1 LNCLSATPYLTMPN
15 AFNFSASPFDSLDP
29 SEKGL
34 VRDSV
39 DIAYFRSGDTIL
51 DVGIQPSH
59 LFVIIK
65 GLVHQ
70 YEGSELINTYGVDDC
85 FDGRGLVAERVTSRF
100 VAAEEVVAYQLA
112 KKAVSSLIASNATF
126 GAMLFADLSNKLSAI
141 AQRDSQHELQS
152 LTMARV
158 DEAFVRPPHFV
169 DADTDIVSV
178 VKLFQ
183 EERTTTVLVRDD
195 SCKPPRLGIF
205 THTGLQKAILSGA
218 PLDRLPVRELAN
230 FSLIS
235 VRPHDYLGDA
245 LAVMIRNRVHR
256 VVVADVDND
265 GIVDSEHIVGVLE
278 ALDLFS
284 FMSNHSYLINIQI
297 IESND
302 LADLAEAAKHINR
315 LIALLHQGGTKVSL
329 IAALVQELN
338 ARLFERAWQLIAPPV
353 LVLNSCLFVM
363 GSEGR
368 GEQLLKT
375 DQDNGLV
382 IRDGYTPPAN
392 LAELCDHFSA
402 ALRNFGYPDCPGN
415 IMVSNPVWRQSAS
428 DFARMTRQWLVMPTP
443 DSLMSLAIFLDAH
456 AVCGDASLLDGLR
469 LGVFSVVT
477 DNDAMLARFASAI
490 NSFPESG
497 GWWNRLLLRGDS
509 NEESLDLKKTGIFP
523 LVHGIRCMA
532 LEQRLS
538 DLGTVARIER
548 LVAAGKLTAAMAA
561 DLTESLHFFMGLKL
575 KVGLADL
582 AMNRPVSAG
591 IQVSKLSSLDRDL
604 LKDTLGVVKRFKL
617 LLGQRFHLD
626 MIS

>member
-1 LNCLSATPYLTMPN
+1 MPN
-15 AFNFSASPFDSLDP
+15 AFNFSASPFDSLGPD
-29 SEKGL
+29 EQRL

-51 DVGIQPSH
+51 DVGIQPTH

-70 YEGSELINTYGVDDC
+70 YEGSEVINTYGVDDC
-85 FDGRGLVAERVTSRF
+85 FDGRGLVAEKVTSRF

-112 KKAVSSLIASNATF
+112 KKAVSNLIASNTTF

-158 DEAFVRPPHFV
+158 DEAFVRPAHFV

-183 EERTTTVLVRDD
+183 EERTTTVLVCDVV
-195 SCKPPRLGIF
+195 CKPPRLGIF
-205 THTGLQKAILSGA
+205 THTGLQKAILSGS
-218 PLDRLPVRELAN
+218 PLDKLPVRELAN

-235 VRPHDYLGDA
+235 VRPSDHLGDA

-256 VVVADVDND
+256 VVVADVDSD
-265 GIVDSEHIVGVLE
+265 GIVASEHIVGVLE

-284 FMSNHSYLINIQI
+284 FMSNHSYLISIQI
-297 IESND
+297 IESKD
-302 LADLAEAAKHINR
+302 LAGLAQAAKHINR

-338 ARLFERAWQLIAPPV
+338 ARLFERTWQLIAPPD

-375 DQDNGLV
+375 DQDNGL
-382 IRDGYTPPAN
+382 ILRDGYTHPAN
-392 LAELCDHFSA
+392 LAEICDRFSA
-402 ALRNFGYPDCPGN
+402 ALRDFGYPDCPGN
-415 IMVSNPVWRQSAS
+415 IMVSNPVWRQTAS
-428 DFARMTRQWLVMPTP
+428 DFARMTRQWLLMPTP

-456 AVCGDASLLDGLR
+456 AVCGDANLLEGVR

-548 LVAAGKLTAAMAA
+548 LVTAGKLTAAMGA

-575 KVGLADL
+575 KVGLAEL

-591 IQVSKLSSLDRDL
+591 MQVSKLSSLDRDL